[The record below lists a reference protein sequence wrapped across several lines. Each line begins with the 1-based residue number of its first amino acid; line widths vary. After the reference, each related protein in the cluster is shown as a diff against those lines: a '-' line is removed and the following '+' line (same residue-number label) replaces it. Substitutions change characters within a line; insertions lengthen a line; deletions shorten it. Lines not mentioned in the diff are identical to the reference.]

1 MNFEVLADDVE
12 DGVVVNLGDA
22 TFVAYLLL
30 VVHTMEPLFNDQ
42 HPSNPH

>member
-12 DGVVVNLGDA
+12 DGVVGDA
-22 TFVAYLLL
+22 TFVAHLLL
-30 VVHTMEPLFNDQ
+30 VAHAVEPLSDDQ

>member
-12 DGVVVNLGDA
+12 DGVVIDLGDA
-22 TFVAYLLL
+22 TFVAHLLL
-30 VVHTMEPLFNDQ
+30 VAHAVEPLSDDQ